1 MAASKSDVRQ
11 IRLPKASAALANE
24 LCAQILEQDLKP
36 GDTLPSEPELI
47 SMYGL
52 SRGSVRE
59 ALRLLEADG
68 FIEIKRGPRG
78 GITVRYPTDDLV
90 SRSLATL
97 LTVGG
102 TPLRSL
108 FEFRKMIEPHAAADA
123 ARDAS
128 AEQRQ
133 LLLDFLEDESVV
145 ARDSVFQSLM
155 IDCINNDV
163 TRSIMSAINRV
174 VRWHT
179 RVDDIPP
186 EAVEEAGKAHAKIV
200 AAIAKGDAKAASSTM
215 LKHIEFF
222 EKLMDDAGRLDGPI
236 LPRDR
241 WVGYLRQSHYDQ

>member
-1 MAASKSDVRQ
+1 MATTSNDSRQ

-47 SMYGL
+47 TMFGL

-68 FIEIKRGPRG
+68 FIEIRRGPRG
-78 GITVRYPTDDLV
+78 GITVRYPTDDHV

-108 FEFRKMIEPHAAADA
+108 FEFRKLIEPQAAAAA
-123 ARDAS
+123 ARDATE
-128 AEQRQ
+128 EQRQ
-133 LLLDFLEDESVV
+133 LLLDFVHDESIV
-145 ARDSVFQSLM
+145 ARDSVFQTLLV
-155 IDCINNDV
+155 DCIDNDV

-186 EAVEEAGKAHAKIV
+186 EGVAAAGKAHAKI
-200 AAIAKGDAKAASSTM
+200 AAAVAKGDSKTAAAAM

-241 WVGYLRQSHYDQ
+241 WVGYLRQSHYAQ

>member
-1 MAASKSDVRQ
+1 MVVNKGDSRQ

-47 SMYGL
+47 ETFGL

-78 GITVRYPTDDLV
+78 GITVRYPTVDLV

-102 TPLRSL
+102 TDLRSL
-108 FEFRKMIEPHAAADA
+108 FEFRKLIEPQAAAAAAADA
-123 ARDAS
+123 TE
-128 AEQRQ
+128 EQRQ
-133 LLLDFLEDESVV
+133 QLLDFLVDESVV
-145 ARDSVFQSLM
+145 ARDSVFQSLL
-155 IDCINNDV
+155 IDCIDNDV

-186 EAVEEAGKAHAKIV
+186 EGLEAAAKAHAKIV
-200 AAIAKGDAKAASSTM
+200 GAVAKGDSKAASSAM
-215 LKHIEFF
+215 LKHIEYL

-241 WVGYLRQSHYDQ
+241 WVGYLRQSHYE